1 MFYKKSVI
9 NEARKEEVKNALLDQ
24 QGLSECVASDILQGT
39 HYALDGRSLL
49 QRLPWTVGST
59 FDEIFQSF
67 KNYLWNNYVTA
78 ENTTDVFDGGY
89 LVRFTKDSTHI
100 RRSKGRLE
108 RKVLIS
114 LHNLLTVKKSDFLLR
129 KHNKQAFLVMHS
141 DGDADVDIVSST
153 LSVAKTCSVELLG
166 EDTDLIILLLLHY
179 NPSLH
184 HPMHLYCNSSKTAVD
199 IKKSKQ
205 LLSDELKQSI
215 LAILWVHKY
224 YEKKTLR
231 QS

>member
-1 MFYKKSVI
+1 M
-9 NEARKEEVKNALLDQ
+9 
-24 QGLSECVASDILQGT
+24 
-39 HYALDGRSLL
+39 
-49 QRLPWTVGST
+49 
-59 FDEIFQSF
+59 
-67 KNYLWNNYVTA
+67 
-78 ENTTDVFDGGY
+78 
-89 LVRFTKDSTHI
+89 
-100 RRSKGRLE
+100 
-108 RKVLIS
+108 
-114 LHNLLTVKKSDFLLR
+114 TVKKSDFLLR